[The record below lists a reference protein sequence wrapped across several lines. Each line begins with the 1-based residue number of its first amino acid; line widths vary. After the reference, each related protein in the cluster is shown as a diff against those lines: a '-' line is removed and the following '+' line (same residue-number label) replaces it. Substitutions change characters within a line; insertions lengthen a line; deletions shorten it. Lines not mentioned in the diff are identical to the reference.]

1 MNNQENVELQY
12 VDEFGNPIDP
22 SLIDENGN
30 YIGNQTIEYVD
41 ENGNPIDP
49 SLIDANGN
57 YIGNT
62 QYIDENGK
70 QIDESL
76 VPTSVQENTIDQDA
90 VANQLD
96 IAAGTALPKTDTVIQ
111 DGNYEG
117 MVTFDYN
124 NVAISDIVNS
134 IILDAINRGA
144 SDIHFDPND
153 DGIKTRIRIDG
164 ELYDYTM
171 VPLFVKRNM
180 ITRIK
185 IIAGMNIT
193 ESRTPQDGAIRTELD
208 NKTIDLRVSCLPTN
222 MGEKIVIRIMDYSM
236 SAKGIESLD
245 FSEGNLEKVNKMLS
259 LPNGIVL
266 VTGATGTGKSTTVYS
281 MLQKLNV
288 EGRNLVTVEDPIE
301 MNIPGI
307 NQVQAQPDIGLT
319 FSTVLRSILRQD
331 PDVIMIGE
339 IRDDDTAKIA
349 VRASIT
355 GHLVLSTIHT
365 NNSLATIERFMDM
378 NVERYLLGTSLS
390 GIISQKLTR
399 RLCPKC
405 AKKRA
410 TTEFEKETFKNA
422 LGIDVNE
429 ILEPVGCSECNHGYK
444 GRIAVQEVLLINP
457 EVREAISRGANKE
470 ELRKVIYSEN
480 GAKTMLQDG
489 LEKVLAGKTSFDE
502 IIRSIDLEED
512 LESVKDEKIIK
523 KEPVVINEAKVIEKE
538 PQEVTR
544 TERVIINNEFSADE
558 VKKLIEE
565 ELKNKNI
572 TSSPTP
578 STQEIDINEIKKLI
592 KEEMESS
599 LPKEPTTKAPEI
611 NEDDIKR
618 LIRSELDITKE
629 EIDSKLE
636 EKLNE
641 QKDDISDELYNINQ
655 KIKNSKVQIVTQSK
669 PEKKKKEEIKEKPR
683 KTEIIEEKT
692 EKELK
697 PEIISAFE
705 LNSIEEKVSPK
716 KKKKTVYDKAKDS
729 LKEFLDEETEPKYIS
744 INPHKTEIDELREI
758 ANDTSDTVVISTKQ
772 IKTINTKSKN
782 KDKLEELKLKIDVN
796 NLTNPNSYLDLSNY
810 DPNKLDEGLKIIDDE
825 IYEIN
830 DDTLVNTDL
839 DNINNTEEAINVLDD
854 IIDIKDEYEDIPEEY
869 EELVTIPEYQED
881 SMKIFDEDEKNQQQ
895 DRFIDKVMTD
905 LDQEIRTSTNDY
917 DVDDIDLAILDNN
930 EEIKLTDE
938 EIDRILDEDE

>member
-1 MNNQENVELQY
+1 MDNQENVELQY

-62 QYIDENGK
+62 QYVDENGK

-76 VPTSVQENTIDQDA
+76 VPTSVQENTIDQTA

-96 IAAGTALPKTDTVIQ
+96 VAAGVALPQTENIVQ
-111 DGNYEG
+111 EGNYEG

-153 DGIKTRIRIDG
+153 DGIKVRIRIDG
-164 ELYDYTM
+164 ELYDYTI

-245 FSEGNLEKVNKMLS
+245 FSQDNLAKVNKMLS

-307 NQVQAQPDIGLT
+307 NQVQAQADIGLT

-365 NNSLATIERFMDM
+365 NNSLSTIERFLDM

-390 GIISQKLTR
+390 GIVSQKLTR
-399 RLCPKC
+399 RLCPHC
-405 AKKRA
+405 AKKRP
-410 TTEFEKETFKNA
+410 TTEFEKETFKSA

-429 ILEPVGCSECNHGYK
+429 ILEPVGCKECNHGYK
-444 GRIAVQEVLLINP
+444 GRIAIQEVLLINP
-457 EVREAISRGANKE
+457 EIREAISSGASKE
-470 ELRKVIYSEN
+470 ELRKAVYSEN

-489 LEKVLAGKTSFDE
+489 LEKVLAGKTSFE
-502 IIRSIDLEED
+502 EVIRSIDLEED
-512 LESVKDEKIIK
+512 LESVKDESIAVKS
-523 KEPVVINEAKVIEKE
+523 EPVQVHEVEEVKTSTT
-538 PQEVTR
+538 PSQEIKP
-544 TERVIINNEFSADE
+544 ERIIINNEFSPDE

-565 ELKNKNI
+565 ELKNRNI
-572 TSSPTP
+572 TSNTP
-578 STQEIDINEIKKLI
+578 SQEIDIEEIKKI
-592 KEEMESS
+592 VKQEMESS
-599 LPKEPTTKAPEI
+599 IPKEVVTKAPEI
-611 NEDDIKR
+611 NEEDIKK
-618 LIRSELDITKE
+618 LIKSELDITKE
-629 EIDSKLE
+629 AIDTELE
-636 EKLNE
+636 EKLNR
-641 QKDDISDELYNINQ
+641 QKDIISDELNDITQ
-655 KIKNSKVQIVTQSK
+655 KIKTVNLTTTVTPTPVTETKQ
-669 PEKKKKEEIKEKPR
+669 PVVEER
-683 KTEIIEEKT
+683 KTEIKEEKT
-692 EKELK
+692 EKDLK
-697 PEIISAFE
+697 PEIIKAFE
-705 LNSIEEKVSPK
+705 LNSIDEKVNK
-716 KKKKTVYDKAKDS
+716 KKKKKSEYDKAKDS
-729 LKEFLDEETEPKYIS
+729 LKEFLNETNEPTYIS
-744 INPHKTEIDELREI
+744 LKKKKTERDKIKDI
-758 ANDTSDTVVISTKQ
+758 INDKSDQIVISTKQ
-772 IKTINTKSKN
+772 IKTIDTHSKN
-782 KDKLEELKLKIDVN
+782 RKKLENLKLKIDAKNDAFKDDVTVTKDYVN
-796 NLTNPNSYLDLSNY
+796 LANDI
-810 DPNKLDEGLKIIDDE
+810 KVIDDD
-825 IYEIN
+825 IYEI
-830 DDTLVNTDL
+830 DDTVLVNPEDININQDQIY
-839 DNINNTEEAINVLDD
+839 DNIIEDLDD
-854 IIDIKDEYEDIPEEY
+854 IINVDANDIKTDVNVTNDINVEPEERTD
-869 EELVTIPEYQED
+869 EEQDKYIDKT
-881 SMKIFDEDEKNQQQ
+881 FDELYDE
-895 DRFIDKVMTD
+895 I
-905 LDQEIRTSTNDY
+905 ETSTSDY
-917 DVDDIDLAILDNN
+917 DVDDIDLSILDNIS
-930 EEIKLTDE
+930 EETLTDE
-938 EIDRILDEDE
+938 EIDKILDEE

>member
-1 MNNQENVELQY
+1 MDNQENVELQY

-62 QYIDENGK
+62 QYVDENGK

-76 VPTSVQENTIDQDA
+76 VPTSVQNNTIDQNT
-90 VANQLD
+90 VAQDLN
-96 IAAGTALPKTDTVIQ
+96 IAAGTALPQTETIVQ

-134 IILDAINRGA
+134 VILDAINRGA

-153 DGIKTRIRIDG
+153 DGIKVRIRIDG
-164 ELYDYTM
+164 ELYDYTI

-245 FSEGNLEKVNKMLS
+245 FSEDNLAKVNKMLS

-307 NQVQAQPDIGLT
+307 NQVQAQADIGLT
-319 FSTVLRSILRQD
+319 FSNVLRSILRQD

-365 NNSLATIERFMDM
+365 NNSLSTIERFLDM

-390 GIISQKLTR
+390 GIVSQKLTR

-405 AKKRA
+405 AKKRP
-410 TTEFEKETFKNA
+410 TTDFEKETFKSA
-422 LGIDVNE
+422 LGIDVAE

-444 GRIAVQEVLLINP
+444 GRIALQEVLIINP
-457 EVREAISRGANKE
+457 EIREAISRGANKE
-470 ELRKVIYSEN
+470 ELREVIYSEN
-480 GAKTMLQDG
+480 GAKTLLQDG
-489 LEKVLAGKTSFDE
+489 LEKVLAGKTSFE
-502 IIRSIDLEED
+502 EVIRSIDLEED
-512 LESVKDEKIIK
+512 LESVKEETHPFEEK
-523 KEPVVINEAKVIEKE
+523 AKPKVN
-538 PQEVTR
+538 EVTEVA
-544 TERVIINNEFSADE
+544 TTQTIKPEHIIINNEFSPEE
-558 VKKLIEE
+558 VKKLIDE
-565 ELKNKNI
+565 ELKKQNI
-572 TSSPTP
+572 QPTTSTA
-578 STQEIDINEIKKLI
+578 EIDIDEIKRII
-592 KEEMESS
+592 KEEMESN
-599 LPKEPTTKAPEI
+599 LPKEIQTKSPEFDP
-611 NEDDIKR
+611 EEIKR
-618 LIRSELDITKE
+618 LIKSEIDQTKDELD
-629 EIDSKLE
+629 SKFE
-636 EKLNE
+636 EKLNK
-641 QKDDISDELYNINQ
+641 QKDTLSDEINDITQ
-655 KIKNSKVQIVTQSK
+655 KIKSVQIQ
-669 PEKKKKEEIKEKPR
+669 ENKKETKEQPKPTVVD
-683 KTEIIEEKT
+683 KKEVQKE
-692 EKELK
+692 EKELV
-697 PEIISAFE
+697 PDVVSAFE
-705 LNSIEEKVSPK
+705 LNNITETVKPK
-716 KKKKTVYDKAKDS
+716 KVKKTKYQKAKDD
-729 LKEFLDEETEPKYIS
+729 LRNFLNETNEPTYITLNKNKTDKDRIRDI
-744 INPHKTEIDELREI
+744 INDK
-758 ANDTSDTVVISTKQ
+758 SDQIVITTKQ
-772 IKTINTKSKN
+772 IKTINTHSKN
-782 KDKLEELKLKIDVN
+782 KEKLEDLQYKIKARDLNNQNVNIDDYNIDDSIFEDSLNNNVKVIDDQIYEIDDDTILNNEVLKDINDNKKTQDTKIDVEGFEN
-796 NLTNPNSYLDLSNY
+796 YELDSDFLNE
-810 DPNKLDEGLKIIDDE
+810 DFNKINKQVAQDDFIDK
-825 IYEIN
+825 
-830 DDTLVNTDL
+830 VFTDL
-839 DNINNTEEAINVLDD
+839 DNEIKTTPNDYEVDDLDLSVLDSN
-854 IIDIKDEYEDIPEEY
+854 
-869 EELVTIPEYQED
+869 L
-881 SMKIFDEDEKNQQQ
+881 S
-895 DRFIDKVMTD
+895 
-905 LDQEIRTSTNDY
+905 
-917 DVDDIDLAILDNN
+917 
-930 EEIKLTDE
+930 DE
-938 EIDRILDEDE
+938 EIDKILDEE

>member
-1 MNNQENVELQY
+1 MDNQENVELQY

-49 SLIDANGN
+49 SLIDVNGN

-62 QYIDENGK
+62 QYVDENGK

-76 VPTSVQENTIDQDA
+76 VPTSVQENTIDQNA
-90 VANQLD
+90 VAQDLS
-96 IAAGTALPKTDTVIQ
+96 IAAGTSLPQTETIVQ
-111 DGNYEG
+111 DGNNEG

-124 NVAISDIVNS
+124 NVSISDIVNS

-153 DGIKTRIRIDG
+153 DGIKCRIRIDG
-164 ELYDYTM
+164 ELYDYTI

-245 FSEGNLEKVNKMLS
+245 FSEDNLAKVNKMLA

-307 NQVQAQPDIGLT
+307 NQVQAQADIGLT

-365 NNSLATIERFMDM
+365 NNSLSTIERFLDM

-390 GIISQKLTR
+390 GIVSQKLTR

-405 AKKRA
+405 AKTRP
-410 TTEFEKETFKNA
+410 TTDFEKETFKSA
-422 LGIDVNE
+422 LGLEVNE

-444 GRIAVQEVLLINP
+444 GRIAIQEVLVITP
-457 EVREAISRGANKE
+457 EIREAISRGANKE
-470 ELRKVIYSEN
+470 ELREVIYSEN
-480 GAKTMLQDG
+480 GAKTLLQDG
-489 LEKVLAGKTSFDE
+489 LEKVLAGKTSFE
-502 IIRSIDLEED
+502 EVIRSIDLEED
-512 LESVKDEKIIK
+512 LESVKEETHPYVEKEK
-523 KEPVVINEAKVIEKE
+523 VKAKVA
-538 PQEVTR
+538 EVHDVSVDAQTIKPDKI
-544 TERVIINNEFSADE
+544 IINNEFSPEE
-558 VKKLIEE
+558 VKKLIDE
-565 ELKNKNI
+565 ELKKQNI
-572 TSSPTP
+572 QPASTTS
-578 STQEIDINEIKKLI
+578 EINIDEIKKIIKEEMETNLPKDIKVTTAEFDPEEIKKLI
-592 KEEMESS
+592 KSEIDQ
-599 LPKEPTTKAPEI
+599 TKG
-611 NEDDIKR
+611 
-618 LIRSELDITKE
+618 ELD
-629 EIDSKLE
+629 SKFE
-636 EKLNE
+636 EKLNQ
-641 QKDDISDELYNINQ
+641 QKDKLTDEINDITN
-655 KIKNSKVQIVTQSK
+655 KIKSVKIQ
-669 PEKKKKEEIKEKPR
+669 
-683 KTEIIEEKT
+683 
-692 EKELK
+692 
-697 PEIISAFE
+697 
-705 LNSIEEKVSPK
+705 
-716 KKKKTVYDKAKDS
+716 
-729 LKEFLDEETEPKYIS
+729 
-744 INPHKTEIDELREI
+744 
-758 ANDTSDTVVISTKQ
+758 DTSDTKSIKIEKDIKKEEPVKEEKELLPDVISSFELNNITENVEPKKPKKSKYQKAKENLKDFLNENDSPTYITIKKNKTEKDKIRDIINDDSDKIVITTKQ
-772 IKTINTKSKN
+772 IKTINTNSKN
-782 KDKLEELKLKIDVN
+782 KDKLEELKYRIQAKN
-796 NLTNPNSYLDLSNY
+796 MSSSKTN
-810 DPNKLDEGLKIIDDE
+810 LDEYNIDDNAFDE
-825 IYEIN
+825 ALNNNNVKVIDDQIYEIDDDSIFN
-830 DDTLVNTDL
+830 DEILKDINQKDNKKNRIVREDSKLDVEGFEDYEIDPNEFANDFNKIEKQVAQDDFIDKVFTDL
-839 DNINNTEEAINVLDD
+839 DNE
-854 IIDIKDEYEDIPEEY
+854 IK
-869 EELVTIPEYQED
+869 
-881 SMKIFDEDEKNQQQ
+881 
-895 DRFIDKVMTD
+895 
-905 LDQEIRTSTNDY
+905 TSTNDY
-917 DVDDIDLAILDNN
+917 DVDDLDLSVLENS
-930 EEIKLTDE
+930 LTDE
-938 EIDRILDEDE
+938 EIDQILDEEA

>member
-1 MNNQENVELQY
+1 MDNQENVELQY

-22 SLIDENGN
+22 SLIDANGN

-62 QYIDENGK
+62 QYVDENGK
-70 QIDESL
+70 QIDASL
-76 VPTSVQENTIDQDA
+76 VPTSVQENTIDQNA

-96 IAAGTALPKTDTVIQ
+96 IAAGTALPQTENIVQ

-134 IILDAINRGA
+134 IILDAINRGS

-153 DGIKTRIRIDG
+153 DGIKVRIRIDG
-164 ELYDYTM
+164 ELYDYTI

-245 FSEGNLEKVNKMLS
+245 FSEDNLAKVNKMLS

-307 NQVQAQPDIGLT
+307 NQVQAQADIGLT

-365 NNSLATIERFMDM
+365 NNSLSTIERFIDM

-390 GIISQKLTR
+390 GIVSQKLTR
-399 RLCPKC
+399 RLCPHC
-405 AKKRA
+405 AKKRP
-410 TTEFEKETFKNA
+410 TNEFEKETFKSA

-444 GRIAVQEVLLINP
+444 GRIALQEVLLINP
-457 EVREAISRGANKE
+457 EIREAISRGDSKE
-470 ELRKVIYSEN
+470 ELRKAIYSEN

-489 LEKVLAGKTSFDE
+489 LEKVLAGKTSFE
-502 IIRSIDLEED
+502 EVIRSIDLEED
-512 LESVKDEKIIK
+512 LESVKDETINVKSEPIK
-523 KEPVVINEAKVIEKE
+523 VNEVKEVKSSQPE
-538 PQEVTR
+538 EVKA
-544 TERVIINNEFSADE
+544 ERIIINNEFSPEE

-565 ELKNKNI
+565 ELKNRNI
-572 TSSPTP
+572 TSKTP
-578 STQEIDINEIKKLI
+578 TQEIDIEEIKKIVKEEMKSSQPKEVEVKVPEINEEEIKKLI
-592 KEEMESS
+592 K
-599 LPKEPTTKAPEI
+599 T
-611 NEDDIKR
+611 
-618 LIRSELDITKE
+618 ELDQTKE
-629 EIDSKLE
+629 QIDTELE
-636 EKLNE
+636 EKLNR
-641 QKDDISDELYNINQ
+641 QKDSITDKLDDINN
-655 KIKNSKVQIVTQSK
+655 KIKTVNLKENTVK
-669 PEKKKKEEIKEKPR
+669 PTPIKEQAEKKEETKIEDR
-683 KTEIIEEKT
+683 KTEIKEEEKT
-692 EKELK
+692 VKDLK
-697 PEIISAFE
+697 PEIIKAFE
-705 LNSIEEKVSPK
+705 LSNIDEKVTT
-716 KKKKTVYDKAKDS
+716 KKKKTEYEKAKDS
-729 LKEFLDEETEPKYIS
+729 LKDFLNETNEPTYIKLDKK
-744 INPHKTEIDELREI
+744 KTEREELKELL
-758 ANDTSDTVVISTKQ
+758 NDKSDQIVISTKQ
-772 IKTINTKSKN
+772 IKTIDTKSKN
-782 KDKLEELKLKIDVN
+782 KKKLENLKLKIDAKNELFQDEV
-796 NLTNPNSYLDLSNY
+796 LIDPNDLSLNS
-810 DPNKLDEGLKIIDDE
+810 NVKVVDED
-825 IYEIN
+825 IYEI
-830 DDTLVNTDL
+830 DDTVLVNPEDISLDKDVIIEHTIDDL
-839 DNINNTEEAINVLDD
+839 DEIINTEMDLNKVEPQVV
-854 IIDIKDEYEDIPEEY
+854 EER
-869 EELVTIPEYQED
+869 T
-881 SMKIFDEDEKNQQQ
+881 DEDQ
-895 DRFIDKVMTD
+895 DKYIDQTF
-905 LDQEIRTSTNDY
+905 DQLYNEIESSTSEY
-917 DVDDIDLAILDNN
+917 DVDDIDLSILDNMTKP
-930 EEIKLTDE
+930 ELTDE
-938 EIDRILDEDE
+938 EIDRILDEE

>member
-1 MNNQENVELQY
+1 MDNQENVELQY

-22 SLIDENGN
+22 SLIDANGN

-62 QYIDENGK
+62 QYVDENGK
-70 QIDESL
+70 QIDASL
-76 VPTSVQENTIDQDA
+76 VPTSVQENTIDQNA

-96 IAAGTALPKTDTVIQ
+96 IAAGTALPQTENIVQ

-134 IILDAINRGA
+134 IILDAINRGS

-153 DGIKTRIRIDG
+153 DGIKVRIRIDG
-164 ELYDYTM
+164 ELYDYTI

-245 FSEGNLEKVNKMLS
+245 FSEDNLAKVNKMLS

-307 NQVQAQPDIGLT
+307 NQVQAQADIGLT
-319 FSTVLRSILRQD
+319 FSNVLRSILRQD

-365 NNSLATIERFMDM
+365 NNSLSTIERFIDM

-390 GIISQKLTR
+390 GIVSQKLTR
-399 RLCPKC
+399 RLCPHC
-405 AKKRA
+405 AKKRP
-410 TTEFEKETFKNA
+410 TNEFEKETFKSA

-429 ILEPVGCSECNHGYK
+429 ILVPVGCSECNHGYK
-444 GRIAVQEVLLINP
+444 GRIALQEVLLINP
-457 EVREAISRGANKE
+457 EIREAISRGDSKE
-470 ELRKVIYSEN
+470 ELRKAIYSEN

-489 LEKVLAGKTSFDE
+489 LEKVLAGKTSFE
-502 IIRSIDLEED
+502 EVIRSIDLEED
-512 LESVKDEKIIK
+512 LESVKDETIK
-523 KEPVVINEAKVIEKE
+523 VKSEPVKVNEVKE
-538 PQEVTR
+538 VKSSQPEEVKA
-544 TERVIINNEFSADE
+544 ERIIINNEFSPEE

-565 ELKNKNI
+565 ELKNRNI
-572 TSSPTP
+572 TSKTP
-578 STQEIDINEIKKLI
+578 TQEIDIEEIKKIVKEEMKSSQPKEVEVKVPEINEEEIKKLI
-592 KEEMESS
+592 K
-599 LPKEPTTKAPEI
+599 T
-611 NEDDIKR
+611 
-618 LIRSELDITKE
+618 ELDQTKE
-629 EIDSKLE
+629 QIDTELE
-636 EKLNE
+636 EKLNR
-641 QKDDISDELYNINQ
+641 QKDSITDKLDDINN
-655 KIKNSKVQIVTQSK
+655 KIRTVNLKENTVK
-669 PEKKKKEEIKEKPR
+669 PTPIKEQAEKQEETKIEDR
-683 KTEIIEEKT
+683 KTEIKEEEKT
-692 EKELK
+692 VKDLK
-697 PEIISAFE
+697 PEIIKAFE
-705 LNSIEEKVSPK
+705 LSNIDEKVTT
-716 KKKKTVYDKAKDS
+716 KKKKTEYEKVKDS
-729 LKEFLDEETEPKYIS
+729 LKDFLNETNEPTYIKLDKK
-744 INPHKTEIDELREI
+744 KTEREELKELL
-758 ANDTSDTVVISTKQ
+758 NDKSDQIVISTKQ
-772 IKTINTKSKN
+772 IKTIDTKSKN
-782 KDKLEELKLKIDVN
+782 KKKLENLKLKIDAKNELFQDEV
-796 NLTNPNSYLDLSNY
+796 LIDPNDLSLNS
-810 DPNKLDEGLKIIDDE
+810 NVKVIDED
-825 IYEIN
+825 IYEI
-830 DDTLVNTDL
+830 DDTVLVNPEDISLDKDVIIEHTIDDL
-839 DNINNTEEAINVLDD
+839 DEIINTEMDLNKVEPQIV
-854 IIDIKDEYEDIPEEY
+854 EER
-869 EELVTIPEYQED
+869 T
-881 SMKIFDEDEKNQQQ
+881 DEDQ
-895 DRFIDKVMTD
+895 DKYIDQTF
-905 LDQEIRTSTNDY
+905 DQLYNEIESSTSEY
-917 DVDDIDLAILDNN
+917 DVDDIDLSILDNMTKP
-930 EEIKLTDE
+930 ELTDE
-938 EIDRILDEDE
+938 EIDRILDEE

>member
-1 MNNQENVELQY
+1 MDNQENVELQY

-62 QYIDENGK
+62 QLVDENGK

-76 VPTSVQENTIDQDA
+76 VPTSVQENTIDQNT
-90 VANQLD
+90 VAQDLN
-96 IAAGTALPKTDTVIQ
+96 IAAGTALPQTENIVQ

-153 DGIKTRIRIDG
+153 DGIKCRIRIDG
-164 ELYDYTM
+164 ELYDYTI

-245 FSEGNLEKVNKMLS
+245 FSEDNLAKVNKMLS

-307 NQVQAQPDIGLT
+307 NQVQAQADIGLT
-319 FSTVLRSILRQD
+319 FSNVLRSILRQD

-365 NNSLATIERFMDM
+365 NNSLSTIERFLDM

-390 GIISQKLTR
+390 GIVSQKLTR

-405 AKKRA
+405 AKKRP
-410 TTEFEKETFKNA
+410 TTDFEKETFKSA
-422 LGIDVNE
+422 LGIDVAE

-444 GRIAVQEVLLINP
+444 GRIALQEVLIINP
-457 EVREAISRGANKE
+457 EIREAISRGANKE
-470 ELRKVIYSEN
+470 ELREVIYSEN
-480 GAKTMLQDG
+480 GAKTLLQDG
-489 LEKVLAGKTSFDE
+489 LEKVLAGKTSFE
-502 IIRSIDLEED
+502 EVIRSIDLEED
-512 LESVKDEKIIK
+512 LESVKEENHPYEEKVK
-523 KEPVVINEAKVIEKE
+523 PVVNEVQQVSANTQTITPEHI
-538 PQEVTR
+538 
-544 TERVIINNEFSADE
+544 IINNEFSPEE
-558 VKKLIEE
+558 VKKLIDE
-565 ELKNKNI
+565 ELKKQNI
-572 TSSPTP
+572 QPTTPTAEINIDEIKKIIKEEMESNLPKDIQVKSPEFDP
-578 STQEIDINEIKKLI
+578 EEIKKLI
-592 KEEMESS
+592 KSEIDQ
-599 LPKEPTTKAPEI
+599 TK
-611 NEDDIKR
+611 D
-618 LIRSELDITKE
+618 ELD
-629 EIDSKLE
+629 SKFE
-636 EKLNE
+636 EKLNK
-641 QKDDISDELYNINQ
+641 QKDTLSDEINDITQ
-655 KIKNSKVQIVTQSK
+655 KIKSVQIQTK
-669 PEKKKKEEIKEKPR
+669 PVKEEKVNKQEVKEEVIEKP
-683 KTEIIEEKT
+683 KDKE
-692 EKELK
+692 EKELV
-697 PEIISAFE
+697 PDILSAFE
-705 LNSIEEKVSPK
+705 INNITETVKPK
-716 KKKKTVYDKAKDS
+716 KVKKTKYEKAKDNLRNFLNETNEPTYIT
-729 LKEFLDEETEPKYIS
+729 LKKEKTDKDKIKDI
-744 INPHKTEIDELREI
+744 INDK
-758 ANDTSDTVVISTKQ
+758 SDQIVITTKQ
-772 IKTINTKSKN
+772 IKQINTHSHN
-782 KDKLEELKLKIDVN
+782 KDKLEDLRYRIQARNLGNTKVN
-796 NLTNPNSYLDLSNY
+796 VDDYDLDDSLFEETLN
-810 DPNKLDEGLKIIDDE
+810 NNVKVVDDQ

-830 DDTLVNTDL
+830 DNTILNNEVLKDINHDSKIDVEGFEDFELDSNDQDKDFNKINNQVVQDEFIDKVFTDL
-839 DNINNTEEAINVLDD
+839 DNE
-854 IIDIKDEYEDIPEEY
+854 IK
-869 EELVTIPEYQED
+869 
-881 SMKIFDEDEKNQQQ
+881 S
-895 DRFIDKVMTD
+895 
-905 LDQEIRTSTNDY
+905 SSNDY
-917 DVDDIDLAILDNN
+917 DVDDLDLSVLDSN
-930 EEIKLTDE
+930 LSDE
-938 EIDRILDEDE
+938 EIDKILDEE

>member
-1 MNNQENVELQY
+1 MDNQENVELQY

-62 QYIDENGK
+62 QYVDENGK

-76 VPTSVQENTIDQDA
+76 VPTSVQENTVDQTA

-96 IAAGTALPKTDTVIQ
+96 VAAGTALPQTENIVQ

-124 NVAISDIVNS
+124 NVSISDIVNS

-153 DGIKTRIRIDG
+153 DGIKCRIRIDG
-164 ELYDYTM
+164 ELYDYTI

-245 FSEGNLEKVNKMLS
+245 FSEENLAKVNKMLA

-307 NQVQAQPDIGLT
+307 NQVQAQADIGLT

-365 NNSLATIERFMDM
+365 NNSLSTIERFLDM

-390 GIISQKLTR
+390 GIVSQKLTR
-399 RLCPKC
+399 RLCPHC
-405 AKKRA
+405 ARKRA
-410 TTEFEKETFKNA
+410 TTEFEKETFKSA

-429 ILEPVGCSECNHGYK
+429 ILEPVGCKECNHGYK
-444 GRIAVQEVLLINP
+444 GRIALQEVLLITP
-457 EVREAISRGANKE
+457 EVREAISRGASKE
-470 ELRKVIYSEN
+470 ELRKAIYSEN

-489 LEKVLAGKTSFDE
+489 LEKVIAGKTSFE
-502 IIRSIDLEED
+502 EVIRSIDLEED
-512 LESVKDEKIIK
+512 LESVKDENITVKS
-523 KEPVVINEAKVIEKE
+523 EPVQVNEAVEVKHAPKE
-538 PQEVTR
+538 EVKA
-544 TERVIINNEFSADE
+544 ERIIINNEFSPEE

-572 TSSPTP
+572 TSNTT
-578 STQEIDINEIKKLI
+578 TQEIDIEEIKKI
-592 KEEMESS
+592 VKEEMQSS
-599 LPKEPTTKAPEI
+599 IPKEITTKAPEI
-611 NEDDIKR
+611 NEDEIKK
-618 LIRSELDITKE
+618 LIKSEIDITRE
-629 EIDSKLE
+629 QIDTELE
-636 EKLNE
+636 EKLNKQKNTISNELNDITSKIMTVNLNTANTVTPTPVKEEKQVEE
-641 QKDDISDELYNINQ
+641 QKIEPVVEN
-655 KIKNSKVQIVTQSK
+655 
-669 PEKKKKEEIKEKPR
+669 PERTLKEEII
-683 KTEIIEEKT
+683 KT
-692 EKELK
+692 
-697 PEIISAFE
+697 FE
-705 LNSIEEKVSPK
+705 LNSIDEKVNK
-716 KKKKTVYDKAKDS
+716 KKKKSEYDKVKDS
-729 LKEFLDEETEPKYIS
+729 LKDFLNENNEPTYVSLKKKKS
-744 INPHKTEIDELREI
+744 ERDELKEI
-758 ANDTSDTVVISTKQ
+758 LNDNSDQIVITTKQ
-772 IKTINTKSKN
+772 IKTIDTHSKN
-782 KDKLEELKLKIDVN
+782 RKKLENLKLKIDAKNDALKDEVTVSQDYIN
-796 NLTNPNSYLDLSNY
+796 NIANDI
-810 DPNKLDEGLKIIDDE
+810 KVIDDD
-825 IYEIN
+825 IYEI
-830 DDTLVNTDL
+830 DDTVLVNPEDINIKKNEIL
-839 DNINNTEEAINVLDD
+839 DNTIEELDD
-854 IIDIKDEYEDIPEEY
+854 IINVDIDLDNVTEDVVEERTDKEQDEYIDK
-869 EELVTIPEYQED
+869 T
-881 SMKIFDEDEKNQQQ
+881 FDELYDE
-895 DRFIDKVMTD
+895 I
-905 LDQEIRTSTNDY
+905 ETSSSEY
-917 DVDDIDLAILDNN
+917 DVDDIDLAILDNIS
-930 EEIKLTDE
+930 EETLSDE
-938 EIDRILDEDE
+938 EIDKILDEE

>member
-62 QYIDENGK
+62 QYVDENGK
-70 QIDESL
+70 QIDESM
-76 VPTSVQENTIDQDA
+76 VPTSVQENTIESDV

-96 IAAGTALPKTDTVIQ
+96 IAAGTSLPKTENVIQ
-111 DGNYEG
+111 DNNYEG
-117 MVTFDYN
+117 MVTFDFN

-236 SAKGIESLD
+236 SAKGIELLD
-245 FSEGNLEKVNKMLS
+245 FSERNLEKVNKMLS

-405 AKKRA
+405 SKKRP
-410 TTEFEKETFKNA
+410 TTEFEKETFKTA

-457 EVREAISRGANKE
+457 EVREAISAGANKE
-470 ELRKVIYSEN
+470 QLRKVIYSEN

-489 LEKVLAGKTSFDE
+489 LEKVLAGKTSFEE

-512 LESVKDEKIIK
+512 LESVKDEKSAIVKSEPVKVNEAEIIK
-523 KEPVVINEAKVIEKE
+523 DEPK
-538 PQEVTR
+538 EVTR

-572 TSSPTP
+572 TSSPAPT
-578 STQEIDINEIKKLI
+578 TQEIDINEIKKLI

-599 LPKEPTTKAPEI
+599 LPKEPITKGPEI
-611 NEDDIKR
+611 NEEDIKR
-618 LIRSELDITKE
+618 LIKSELDITKE
-629 EIDSKLE
+629 EIDNKFE
-636 EKLNE
+636 AKLNK
-641 QKDDISDELYNINQ
+641 QKDSISDELYDITQ
-655 KIKNSKVQIVTQSK
+655 KIQNVKVQESTNDK
-669 PEKKKKEEIKEKPR
+669 PKKQIIKEKPR

-692 EKELK
+692 NKELK

-705 LNSIEEKVSPK
+705 LNNIEEKVSPK
-716 KKKKTVYDKAKDS
+716 KKKQTVYDKAKSS
-729 LKEFLDEETEPKYIS
+729 LKEFLNEETEPTYIS
-744 INPHKTEIDELREI
+744 ITPHKNERDELRDI
-758 ANDTSDTVVISTKQ
+758 VNDTSDTIVISTKQ

-782 KDKLEELKLKIDVN
+782 KDKLEDLKLRIDAK
-796 NLTNPNSYLDLSNY
+796 NLTNPDEYLDLSKI
-810 DPNKLDEGLKIIDDE
+810 DPNKLEESLKIIDDE

-830 DDTLVNTDL
+830 DDVLVNTDL
-839 DNINNTEEAINVLDD
+839 EKYDTDEAINTLDD
-854 IIDIKDEYEDIPEEY
+854 IIEETNEMEEDIMNNENIIPIDEKLLQSIY
-869 EELVTIPEYQED
+869 EEDNKKHT
-881 SMKIFDEDEKNQQQ
+881 Q
-895 DRFIDKVMTD
+895 DKFIDKVMTD

-930 EEIKLTDE
+930 EEIKLSDE

>member
-1 MNNQENVELQY
+1 MDNQETVELQY

-62 QYIDENGK
+62 QYVDENGK
-70 QIDESL
+70 QLDESL
-76 VPTSVQENTIDQDA
+76 VPTSVQEKTIDQNT

-96 IAAGTALPKTDTVIQ
+96 VAAGTALPQTENIVQ

-153 DGIKTRIRIDG
+153 DGIKCRIRIDG
-164 ELYDYTM
+164 ELYDYTI

-245 FSEGNLEKVNKMLS
+245 FSEDNLAKVNKMLA

-307 NQVQAQPDIGLT
+307 NQVQAQADIGLT
-319 FSTVLRSILRQD
+319 FSNVLRSILRQD

-365 NNSLATIERFMDM
+365 NNSLSTIERFLDM

-390 GIISQKLTR
+390 GIVSQKLTR
-399 RLCPKC
+399 RLCPHC
-405 AKKRA
+405 AKKRP
-410 TTEFEKETFKNA
+410 TTEFEKETFKSA
-422 LGIDVNE
+422 LGIEVNE
-429 ILEPVGCSECNHGYK
+429 ILEPVGCKECNHGYK
-444 GRIAVQEVLLINP
+444 GRIALQEVLLINP
-457 EVREAISRGANKE
+457 EIREAISRGADKE
-470 ELRKVIYSEN
+470 ELRKAIYSEN

-489 LEKVLAGKTSFDE
+489 LEKVLAGKTSFE
-502 IIRSIDLEED
+502 EVIRSIDLEED
-512 LESVKDEKIIK
+512 LESVKDENIIVK
-523 KEPVVINEAKVIEKE
+523 SEPVQVHEAVEVKTSPKE
-538 PQEVTR
+538 EVKA
-544 TERVIINNEFSADE
+544 ERIIINNEFSPEE
-558 VKKLIEE
+558 VKKLIDE

-572 TSSPTP
+572 TSNTT
-578 STQEIDINEIKKLI
+578 TQEIDIDEIKKIVKEEMQSSLPKDISIKTPEINEEEIKKLI
-592 KEEMESS
+592 K
-599 LPKEPTTKAPEI
+599 
-611 NEDDIKR
+611 
-618 LIRSELDITKE
+618 SELDITRE
-629 EIDSKLE
+629 QIDTELE
-636 EKLNE
+636 EKLNR
-641 QKDDISDELYNINQ
+641 QKNKISDELNDINDRIT
-655 KIKNSKVQIVTQSK
+655 KVNLNSSNTVTPTPVKEQQ
-669 PEKKKKEEIKEKPR
+669 KEEVKKPV
-683 KTEIIEEKT
+683 IEEKN
-692 EKELK
+692 ERDLK
-697 PEIISAFE
+697 PDIIKAFE
-705 LNSIEEKVSPK
+705 LNSIDEKVNKKKKKSEYDKVKDSLKDFLNENNEPTYISLK
-716 KKKKTVYDKAKDS
+716 KKKKTQR
-729 LKEFLDEETEPKYIS
+729 
-744 INPHKTEIDELREI
+744 DELKDI
-758 ANDTSDTVVISTKQ
+758 LNDDSDQIVISTKQ
-772 IKTINTKSKN
+772 IKTIDTHSKN
-782 KDKLEELKLKIDVN
+782 RKKLENLKLKIDAKNDAVSDEVN
-796 NLTNPNSYLDLSNY
+796 VTQEYINLANDI
-810 DPNKLDEGLKIIDDE
+810 KVIDDD
-825 IYEIN
+825 IYEI
-830 DDTLVNTDL
+830 DDTVIVNPEDINIKQEEILNNTIEDL
-839 DNINNTEEAINVLDD
+839 DEIINVDIDLD
-854 IIDIKDEYEDIPEEY
+854 K
-869 EELVTIPEYQED
+869 
-881 SMKIFDEDEKNQQQ
+881 MKQVQQQ
-895 DRFIDKVMTD
+895 EERTNKQQDDYIDKTFDD
-905 LDQEIRTSTNDY
+905 LYDEIESSTSEY
-917 DVDDIDLAILDNN
+917 DVDDIDLSILDNIS
-930 EEIKLTDE
+930 EDTLSDE
-938 EIDRILDEDE
+938 EIDKILDEE

>member
-1 MNNQENVELQY
+1 MDNQENVELQY

-62 QYIDENGK
+62 QFVDENGK

-76 VPTSVQENTIDQDA
+76 VPTSVQENTIDQNT
-90 VANQLD
+90 VAQDLN
-96 IAAGTALPKTDTVIQ
+96 IAAGTALPQTENIVQ

-153 DGIKTRIRIDG
+153 DGIKCRIRIDG
-164 ELYDYTM
+164 ELYDYTI

-245 FSEGNLEKVNKMLS
+245 FSEDNLAKVNKMLS

-307 NQVQAQPDIGLT
+307 NQVQAQADIGLT
-319 FSTVLRSILRQD
+319 FSNVLRSILRQD

-365 NNSLATIERFMDM
+365 NNSLSTIERFLDM
-378 NVERYLLGTSLS
+378 NVERYLLGSSLS
-390 GIISQKLTR
+390 GIVSQKLTR

-405 AKKRA
+405 AKKRP
-410 TTEFEKETFKNA
+410 TTDFEKETFKSA
-422 LGIDVNE
+422 LGIDVAE

-444 GRIAVQEVLLINP
+444 GRIALQEVLIINP
-457 EVREAISRGANKE
+457 EIREAISRGANKE
-470 ELRKVIYSEN
+470 ELREVIYSEN
-480 GAKTMLQDG
+480 GAKTLLQDG
-489 LEKVLAGKTSFDE
+489 LEKVLAGKTSFE
-502 IIRSIDLEED
+502 EVIRSIDLEED
-512 LESVKDEKIIK
+512 LESVKE
-523 KEPVVINEAKVIEKE
+523 ENHPYIEKE
-538 PQEVTR
+538 KVKPVVNEVQQVSANTQ
-544 TERVIINNEFSADE
+544 TITPDHIIINNEFSPEE
-558 VKKLIEE
+558 VKKLIDE
-565 ELKNKNI
+565 ELKKQNI
-572 TSSPTP
+572 QPTTPTAEINIDEIKKIIKEEMESNLPKDIQVKSPEFDP
-578 STQEIDINEIKKLI
+578 EEIKKLI
-592 KEEMESS
+592 KSEIDQ
-599 LPKEPTTKAPEI
+599 TK
-611 NEDDIKR
+611 D
-618 LIRSELDITKE
+618 ELD
-629 EIDSKLE
+629 SKFE
-636 EKLNE
+636 EKLNK
-641 QKDDISDELYNINQ
+641 QKSTLSDEINDITQ
-655 KIKNSKVQIVTQSK
+655 KIKSVQVQSK
-669 PEKKKKEEIKEKPR
+669 PIKEEKNEKQEEKEEIKEQPKN
-683 KTEIIEEKT
+683 KE

-697 PEIISAFE
+697 PDILSAFE
-705 LNSIEEKVSPK
+705 LNNITETVKPK
-716 KKKKTVYDKAKDS
+716 KVKKTKYEKAKDNLRNFLNETNEPTYIT
-729 LKEFLDEETEPKYIS
+729 LKKEKTDKDRIKDI
-744 INPHKTEIDELREI
+744 INDK
-758 ANDTSDTVVISTKQ
+758 SDQIVITTKQ
-772 IKTINTKSKN
+772 IKTINTHSKN
-782 KDKLEELKLKIDVN
+782 KDKLEELKYRIQAR
-796 NLTNPNSYLDLSNY
+796 DLSNS
-810 DPNKLDEGLKIIDDE
+810 NKINLDDYEIDDRINDDIDNNNLKVIDNQ
-825 IYEIN
+825 IYEIDDDSIFNNEVLKDINNESQENTSKEKTPDDSIILDN
-830 DDTLVNTDL
+830 DDFEINEFNKDYKNQMVQDEFIDRVFTDL
-839 DNINNTEEAINVLDD
+839 DNE
-854 IIDIKDEYEDIPEEY
+854 IK
-869 EELVTIPEYQED
+869 
-881 SMKIFDEDEKNQQQ
+881 
-895 DRFIDKVMTD
+895 
-905 LDQEIRTSTNDY
+905 TSSNEY
-917 DVDDIDLAILDNN
+917 DVDDLDLSVLDNYLSDNEIDAILD
-930 EEIKLTDE
+930 EE
-938 EIDRILDEDE
+938 